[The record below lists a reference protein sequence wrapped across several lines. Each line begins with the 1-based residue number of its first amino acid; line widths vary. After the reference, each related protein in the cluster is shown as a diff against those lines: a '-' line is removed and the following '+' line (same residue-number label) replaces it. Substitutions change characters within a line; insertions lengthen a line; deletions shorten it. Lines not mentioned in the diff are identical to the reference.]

1 MEIKEVII
9 TRRSIRQYSPKKVV
23 KNDILA
29 ILEVAMWSPS
39 ACNRQAHKVIY
50 IENQQTKK
58 KLVELGGASFLKNA
72 PVVLLFLYDDT
83 GDNIEYRD
91 DLQSSSALIEN
102 LLLLSHAKGFGAC
115 WVCHLPSKKNLR
127 KLFNIPKSI
136 IPVAAVA
143 IGYPT
148 QKPMVVARKHK
159 VEEIFFKENLPSG
172 MTVPD
177 RNFTLFMRRTF
188 RKCYYF
194 LPISAQKLM
203 NPLVDKLFVNKFNN

>member
-1 MEIKEVII
+1 MDIEETII
-9 TRRSIRQYSPKKVV
+9 TRRSIRKYSPKKVV

-29 ILEVAMWSPS
+29 ILEIAMWSPS

-50 IENQQTKK
+50 IEDQQTKK
-58 KLVELGGASFLKNA
+58 KLADMGGAPFLKNA

-91 DLQSSSALIEN
+91 DLQSSSALTEN
-102 LLLLSHAKGFGAC
+102 FLLLAHAKGFGAC

-127 KLFNIPKSI
+127 KLFNIPRSI

-143 IGYPT
+143 IGYPAR
-148 QKPMVVARKHK
+148 KPSVVTRKHK
-159 VEEIFFKENLPSG
+159 VEEIFFKESLPSG
-172 MTVPD
+172 MIVPD

-194 LPISAQKLM
+194 LPISVQRLI
-203 NPLVDKLFVNKFNN
+203 NPLVDKLFVKKFNN